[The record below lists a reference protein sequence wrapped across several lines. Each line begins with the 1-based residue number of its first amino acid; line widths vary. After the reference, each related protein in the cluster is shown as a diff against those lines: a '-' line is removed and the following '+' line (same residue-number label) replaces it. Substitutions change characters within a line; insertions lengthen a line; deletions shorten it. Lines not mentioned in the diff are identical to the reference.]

1 MELKKIKELITV
13 GSGDLIGTSLSA
25 GFWFFLASQIE
36 PSEYG
41 ELQWFIGIA
50 GIFSSIA
57 LFGNIN
63 TITVYAAK
71 NIQIQSTLNVIS
83 LIASSILSL
92 IIILVFPAFYTID
105 IGILVIA
112 YVINTLAIGDLL
124 GRKQF
129 SDYSKY
135 TIVQKG
141 LTLGLGLLFYHLFG
155 YEAILFA
162 LAFTYILHL
171 KRIVSIFKNMKIN
184 LNLVKERIGFIINNY
199 IIFLISGSI
208 GAGQV
213 DKIIIAPILGFA
225 ILGNYS
231 LSLQLISIMMIFST
245 IFYKYILTQD
255 SSGINLKKLKLLAIL
270 ISILMAIGGIILGPI
285 IIDTFFPKYLDTKM
299 VIQIMSI
306 NVIPATIAYILQSQ
320 LLGNEKSKIVL
331 IGTGISLLILVVTT
345 IILGLNFGIIGI
357 AISLIISSSTKVGFY
372 LIGYI
377 RRNAI

>member
-1 MELKKIKELITV
+1 MGKLKELATV
-13 GSGDLIGTSLSA
+13 GSGDIIGNALSA
-25 GFWFFLASQIE
+25 IFWFYLASQIE
-36 PSEYG
+36 PAAYG

-50 GIFSSIA
+50 GIFSTIA
-57 LFGNIN
+57 LFGNID
-63 TITVYAAK
+63 TITVYVAK
-71 NIQIQSTLNVIS
+71 NIQIQSTLNFIS
-83 LIASSILSL
+83 LIASAILSL

-112 YVINTLAIGDLL
+112 YVINTLAVGDLL

-129 SDYSKY
+129 SNYSKY

-171 KRIVSIFKNMKIN
+171 KRIISIFKNMKIN
-184 LNLVKERIGFIINNY
+184 FTLVKERIRFIINNY
-199 IIFLISGSI
+199 VTFLIAGSI

-213 DKIIIAPILGFA
+213 DKIIIAPMLGFV

-231 LSLQLISIMMIFST
+231 LGMQILGIMMIFTS

-255 SSGINLKKLKLLAIL
+255 SSGVDLKKLKFLAIL
-270 ISILMAIGGIILGPI
+270 VSILMAIGGIILGPI
-285 IIDTFFPKYLDTKM
+285 IIDTFFVKYVDTKI

-306 NVIPATIAYILQSQ
+306 NVIPITIAYIFQSQ
-320 LLGNEKSKIVL
+320 LLGNEKSKTVL
-331 IGTGISLLILVVTT
+331 IGTGISLIVLVIST
-345 IILGLNFGIIGI
+345 ISLGLNFGIIGV
-357 AISLIISSSTKVGFY
+357 AIGLIMSSSTKVGVY
-372 LIGYI
+372 LIEYI
-377 RRNAI
+377 RRNTI